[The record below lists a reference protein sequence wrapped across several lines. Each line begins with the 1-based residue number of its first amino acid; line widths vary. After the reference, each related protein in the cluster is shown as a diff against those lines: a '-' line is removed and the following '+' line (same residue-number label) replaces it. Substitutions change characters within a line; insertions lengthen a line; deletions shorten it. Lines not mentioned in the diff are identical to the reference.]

1 MVTLPCSR
9 AHRMPRSV
17 SHLAIGVY
25 YHPPDAD
32 NRRTIQHIIES
43 ADHITRLH
51 PYSGIVVMGDFN
63 NLPEVNITSY
73 PLKQVVRD
81 GTRKSK
87 VLDKIFTN
95 VAEWY
100 QQPSTLP
107 PVGTSD
113 HKCVVFLSN
122 CSNTTK
128 VTVSYCEKIVRSHDS
143 NRKILLANAL
153 KKFN

>member
-1 MVTLPCSR
+1 
-9 AHRMPRSV
+9 MPRRV

-32 NRRTIQHIIES
+32 NRRTVHQII
-43 ADHITRLH
+43 DQITRLH
-51 PYSGIVVMGDFN
+51 PYSGIVMMGDFN

-87 VLDKIFTN
+87 VLDNIFTN

-100 QQPSTLP
+100 WQPSILP
-107 PVGTSD
+107 PVSTS
-113 HKCVVFLSN
+113 
-122 CSNTTK
+122 
-128 VTVSYCEKIVRSHDS
+128 IGP
-143 NRKILLANAL
+143 
-153 KKFN
+153 